1 MVLLGSVA
9 LVDVLLVALLGL
21 DNLGLVA
28 DVPLQK
34 DTATAEAA
42 EGEEGTQ
49 VAPCQLAV
57 VLEVASVV
65 PDPAWLLVAAFGT
78 YPFLFVELLAL
89 SPLAQVTAEVAA
101 EHPAWAVVDCLAAWA
116 LMRLLLAVVVSSL
129 AASALVRALA
139 AWAVGSLAA

>member
-9 LVDVLLVALLGL
+9 LVDVLLVALM
-21 DNLGLVA
+21 GLVA

-101 EHPAWAVVDCLAAWA
+101 EHPVWA
-116 LMRLLLAVVVSSL
+116 LGGGGLSGCLGAD
-129 AASALVRALA
+129 AAA
-139 AWAVGSLAA
+139 AGGGGKFSGCFGAGACSGCVGGG